1 MLTRG
6 TRYGPYASQLVIV
19 SLYREFSRA
28 VTAALLVSL
37 NNVIGWIKP
46 GDARISVFY
55 NANRRTEANYELSLS
70 LRNKF
75 NV

>member
-1 MLTRG
+1 MLTRS